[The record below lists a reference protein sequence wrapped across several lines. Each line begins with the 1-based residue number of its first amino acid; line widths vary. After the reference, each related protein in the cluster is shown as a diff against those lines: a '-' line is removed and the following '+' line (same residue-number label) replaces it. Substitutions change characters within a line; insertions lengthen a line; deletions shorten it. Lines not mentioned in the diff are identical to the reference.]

1 MLKCPISVIT
11 TALLLQVLIAA
22 GAPAQ
27 SCPADGTTL
36 LSRSSLAPIDDIV
49 SDEIKAG
56 RIPGAVIEI
65 GQRGRIIYRRAF
77 GDREIQPKRFPMTLD
92 TIFDLASLT
101 KVVATSVAIMQ
112 LQEHHKIDLEAPVT
126 RYWPAFGRN
135 GKATITVRELLTH
148 YSGLPADLNLAPRWI
163 GYSTALRMIEAEKP
177 TDPPGA
183 RYRYSDI
190 NFEVLGE
197 LVRRVSGLP
206 LDMYSERYIFNPLGM
221 ADTFFKP
228 SAAERPRIAPTA
240 YVGGKLYLGEVN
252 DPTSERMGGVAGHA
266 GLFSTA
272 DDLAIFAEMMLN
284 RGSWHQIHVLSERS
298 VDEMTN
304 VESPLSARRLRGL
317 GWDLAAPFCS
327 DRNGLAQTGSYG
339 HTGFTGT
346 MIWIDP
352 ASESFVI
359 ILTNRTY
366 PGGAG
371 DAGPL
376 RQRVVNLISNSFLG
390 LQSKPGI

>member
-1 MLKCPISVIT
+1 MLRRSISVII
-11 TALLLQVLIAA
+11 TALLLQALVAVD
-22 GAPAQ
+22 APAQ
-27 SCPADGTTL
+27 SCSAGSTTQ
-36 LSRSSLAPIDDIV
+36 LSHSGLAPIDDIV

-65 GQRGRIIYRRAF
+65 GQRGGITYRRAF
-77 GDREIQPKRFPMTLD
+77 GDREIQPERRPMTPD

-112 LQEHHKIDLEAPVT
+112 LQERHKIDLDAPIT
-126 RYWPAFGRN
+126 RYWPAFGRD
-135 GKATITVRELLTH
+135 GKGTITVHELLTH
-148 YSGLPADLNLAPRWI
+148 YSGLPADLNLAPRWV
-163 GYSTALRMIEAEKP
+163 GYSTALRMIEAERP
-177 TDPPGA
+177 IDPPGA

-197 LVRRVSGLP
+197 LVRRVSGLG
-206 LDMYSERYIFNPLGM
+206 LDIYCERYIFNPLGM
-221 ADTFFKP
+221 VDTFFKP
-228 SAAERPRIAPTA
+228 SAAERARIAPTA
-240 YVGGKLYLGEVN
+240 YAGGRLYLGEVN

-272 DDLAIFAEMMLN
+272 DDLALFAEMMLN
-284 RGSWHQIHVLSERS
+284 RGGWRQVRVLSERS
-298 VDEMTN
+298 VDEMTS
-304 VESPLSARRLRGL
+304 VESPRSAKRLRGL

-327 DRNGLAQTGSYG
+327 DRNGTAETGSYG

-366 PGGAG
+366 PGATG

-376 RQRVVNLISNSFLG
+376 RQRIVDLISNSLG
-390 LQSKPGI
+390 LGSKPGT